1 MMTGSGMEDVTLLWE
16 RQAGESGLWFSRF
29 DKFFRPLGPER
40 NLLRAYKNWYRAEK
54 GRESQ
59 SVSAPTSWR
68 EAAEHDQWRDRAQA
82 WDVAQRLER
91 LKTEDEERRRN
102 RERRLALL
110 NGLLARVSEAVLK
123 LDAGDAK
130 WGDVTAAVRVAVQ
143 ELRHE
148 YGEDV
153 TTVRVEAASP
163 MPEWAGAIMQMEPEQ
178 LDWIITN
185 LSVVGVIEGEQ
196 G

>member
-1 MMTGSGMEDVTLLWE
+1 MTDFRSRIIGLE
-16 RQAGESGLWFSRF
+16 RS
-29 DKFFRPLGPER
+29 
-40 NLLRAYKNWYRAEK
+40 LLRAYKNWYRAEK

-91 LKTEDEERRRN
+91 LRAEDEERRRN

-123 LDAGDAK
+123 LEAKDAK
-130 WGDVTAAVRVAVQ
+130 WSDVTAAVRVAVQ

-153 TTVRVEAASP
+153 TTVRVEAAGLV
-163 MPEWAGAIMQMEPEQ
+163 PEWATSVMQMEPEQ
-178 LDWIITN
+178 LGWVITN
-185 LSVVGVIEGEQ
+185 LSLVGVVEGE
-196 G
+196 

>member
-1 MMTGSGMEDVTLLWE
+1 MMAGPGVEEIALLWE

-91 LKTEDEERRRN
+91 LKMEDEERRRN
-102 RERRLALL
+102 RERRLILL
-110 NGLLARVSEAVLK
+110 NALMTRVSEAVLK
-123 LDAGDAK
+123 LEAEDAK
-130 WGDVTAAVRVAVQ
+130 WSDVTAAVRVAVQ

-153 TTVRVEAASP
+153 TTVKVEAVGLV
-163 MPEWAGAIMQMEPEQ
+163 PEWAGAVIQMEPEQ
-178 LDWIITN
+178 LDWVITN
-185 LSVVGVIEGEQ
+185 LSMVGAIEGV
-196 G
+196 

>member
-1 MMTGSGMEDVTLLWE
+1 MAGPGTEEVALLWE

-40 NLLRAYKNWYRAEK
+40 SLLRAYKNWYRAEK

-91 LKTEDEERRRN
+91 LRAEDEERRRN

-123 LDAGDAK
+123 LEAKDAK
-130 WGDVTAAVRVAVQ
+130 WSDVTAAVRVAVQ

-153 TTVRVEAASP
+153 TTVRVEAAGLV
-163 MPEWAGAIMQMEPEQ
+163 PEWATSVMQMEPEQ
-178 LDWIITN
+178 LDWVITN
-185 LSVVGVIEGEQ
+185 LSLVGVVEGE
-196 G
+196 

>member
-1 MMTGSGMEDVTLLWE
+1 MITGIEDLALLWE

-68 EAAEHDQWRDRAQA
+68 EAAEQYQWRDRAQA
-82 WDVAQRLER
+82 WDVAQRLKR
-91 LKTEDEERRRN
+91 LQAEDEVRRRN

-123 LDAGDAK
+123 LEAEDAK
-130 WGDVTAAVRVAVQ
+130 WSDVTAAVRVAVQ

-153 TTVRVEAASP
+153 TTVKVEAAGLV
-163 MPEWAGAIMQMEPEQ
+163 PEWAGAVMQMEAEQ
-178 LDWIITN
+178 LDWVIAN
-185 LSVVGVIEGEQ
+185 LSMVGVEGA
-196 G
+196 